1 MNDKIV
7 DMISDRFDRFE
18 IDSKDRF
25 SKLESKVDS
34 LIEFK
39 HTWLGRIGA
48 MATVGTVCGSLV
60 MAFVI
65 KKLGWA

>member
-1 MNDKIV
+1 MNEKVV
-7 DMISDRFDRFE
+7 DMINDRFDRFE
-18 IDSKDRF
+18 NDSKDRF
-25 SKLESKVDS
+25 KNLEVKVDS

-39 HTWLGRIGA
+39 HTWLGRVGA
-48 MATVGTVCGSLV
+48 MAAVGTIGGSLL